1 LKIIRSNP
9 KGKIILRQ
17 MKNEKLT
24 KVETLEKETQNLKAW
39 YPKQNQ
45 NLNKIQ
51 ITITSTLIYLKKI
64 GQIIYLL

>member
-1 LKIIRSNP
+1 
-9 KGKIILRQ
+9 

-64 GQIIYLL
+64 GQIIYLLEISYKIQIMQ

>member
-1 LKIIRSNP
+1 
-9 KGKIILRQ
+9 

>member
-1 LKIIRSNP
+1 
-9 KGKIILRQ
+9 

-64 GQIIYLL
+64 GQIIYLLEISCKI